1 MVLDPVKLFFGYR
14 PTVEPAEQADDLAE
28 DPEGLP
34 LREPHR
40 RVDRIIRDQK
50 DRLGLLRKALEDGL
64 VPEKRHDDVPGG
76 CGRLPAHD
84 NDVTTGYGRGHAVA
98 RGPGHG
104 ERRRSGS

>member
-1 MVLDPVKLFFGYR
+1 MVLDPVKLFCGSR

-28 DPEGLP
+28 DPEGLA

-76 CGRLPAHD
+76 CGRLPTHD
-84 NDVTTGYGRGHAVA
+84 NDIATGYRGDHAVA
-98 RGPGHG
+98 RDPDGKALA
-104 ERRRSGS
+104 